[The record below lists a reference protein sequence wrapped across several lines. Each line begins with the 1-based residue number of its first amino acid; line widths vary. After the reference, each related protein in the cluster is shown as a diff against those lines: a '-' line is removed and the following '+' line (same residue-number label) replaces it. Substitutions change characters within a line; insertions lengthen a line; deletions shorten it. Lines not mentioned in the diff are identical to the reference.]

1 MKKSGLADSP
11 FFDTSGQKKSAPPP
25 GPPNKRKRT
34 KPVAEK
40 ETKVKPQV
48 EDSTV
53 EGSTVDQSTDQSTSR
68 PTGRPIDQSTD
79 QLTDES
85 TNIDALGPVVARP
98 RAFYITQKLDR
109 WLDEAVTYLKGK
121 GMHKVDRSVLINALL
136 HDPSLFESRSL
147 DRIRPSLLT
156 HLTNKFLR
164 RGQSTE

>member
-11 FFDTSGQKKSAPPP
+11 FFDTSGQKKTTSPP
-25 GPPNKRKRT
+25 GPHNKRKKT
-34 KPVAEK
+34 KPVPEK
-40 ETKVKPQV
+40 EAKEKPPI
-48 EDSTV
+48 
-53 EGSTVDQSTDQSTSR
+53 EGSTVDQSTDQPTSR
-68 PTGRPIDQSTD
+68 PTGRPTDQSTD
-79 QLTDES
+79 QLTDGS